1 MMDQGA
7 RERLDTLVSKAAA
20 YRQRH
25 EFIHGLTWPDGARI
39 AVNFTADFD
48 AMLYRRM
55 LNEPALQLA
64 KGEFGGRV
72 GIWRLIELFDSH
84 DIKATI
90 FTPGRICELYPQA
103 LRQAVASGHELADHM
118 WEHQVPREPALEADH
133 LQKSLAALT
142 AIRGKPISGTRS
154 GHTKGL
160 LKQAGLFYYSDLPA
174 THLPYYMA
182 DRAGKNALLN
192 LPFHYAI
199 DDAQFYTFG
208 WLGSDS
214 PAQRMSDPDR
224 VLEMWWAA
232 FLQQYNKGG
241 YMNVCVHPYVSGRAL
256 RIEMLDQLIRRM
268 KKLPGVWFATCEE
281 TARHCLTHFPA
292 RRLAS

>member
-1 MMDQGA
+1 MDPDI
-7 RERLDTLVSKAAA
+7 RERMDTLVSKGIA
-20 YRQRH
+20 YRERY
-25 EFIHGLTWPDGARI
+25 EFIDDLKWPDGARI

-48 AMLYRRM
+48 AMLYRRI

-103 LRQAVASGHELADHM
+103 LRQAVTSGHELADHM
-118 WEHQVPREPALEADH
+118 WEHQVPREAALEADH
-133 LQKSLAALT
+133 LQKTLAALS
-142 AIRGKPISGTRS
+142 AIRGKPVSGTRS
-154 GHTKGL
+154 GHTKSL
-160 LKQAGLFYYSDLPA
+160 LKQSGLFYYSDLPA
-174 THLPYYMA
+174 GHLPYYVA

-241 YMNVCVHPYVSGRAL
+241 YLNVCVHPYVSGRAL

-268 KKLPGVWFATCEE
+268 KKLPGVWFSTCEE
-281 TARHCLTHFPA
+281 TATWCLKHFPA
-292 RRLAS
+292 RRLTS

>member
-1 MMDQGA
+1 MDPA
-7 RERLDTLVSKAAA
+7 AHERIDTLVSKATA
-20 YRQRH
+20 YRERY
-25 EFIHGLTWPDGARI
+25 EFIDDLTWPNGARI

-48 AMLYRRM
+48 AMLYRRI

-72 GIWRLIELFDSH
+72 GIWRLIELFDAH

-103 LRQAVASGHELADHM
+103 LRRAVASGHELADHM
-118 WEHQVPREPALEADH
+118 WEHRVPREAELEADH
-133 LQKSLAALT
+133 LNKALT
-142 AIRGKPISGTRS
+142 ALSAIRGKPISGTRS
-154 GHTKGL
+154 GHTKAL
-160 LKQAGLFYYSDLPA
+160 LKQAGLFYYSDTPA
-174 THLPYYMA
+174 GHLPYYVA

-241 YMNVCVHPYVSGRAL
+241 YLNVCVHPYVSGRAL
-256 RIEMLDQLIRRM
+256 RVEMLDRLIRRM
-268 KKLPGVWFATCEE
+268 KKLPGVWFSTCEE
-281 TARHCLTHFPA
+281 TARHCLKRFPA
-292 RRLAS
+292 RRLTS

>member
-1 MMDQGA
+1 MMDAGA
-7 RERLDTLVSKAAA
+7 RERMDTLVSKGIA
-20 YRQRH
+20 YRQRY
-25 EFIHGLTWPDGARI
+25 EFIDDLKWPNGGRI

-48 AMLYRRM
+48 AMLFRRI

-103 LRQAVASGHELADHM
+103 LRKAVASGHELADHM
-118 WEHQVPREPALEADH
+118 WEHQVPREAALEADH
-133 LQKSLAALT
+133 LQKSLAALS

-154 GHTKGL
+154 GHTRSL
-160 LKQAGLFYYSDLPA
+160 LKQSGIIYNSEIPA
-174 THLPYYMA
+174 SHLPYYTA
-182 DRAGKNALLN
+182 DREGKNALLY

-241 YMNVCVHPYVSGRAL
+241 YLNVCVHPYVSGRAL
-256 RIEMLDQLIRRM
+256 RIEMLDQFIRRM
-268 KKLPGVWFATCEE
+268 KRLPDVWFSTCEE
-281 TARHCLTHFPA
+281 TARHCLKHYPA

>member
-1 MMDQGA
+1 MMDQAA
-7 RERLDTLVSKAAA
+7 RERMDTLVSKGTA
-20 YRQRH
+20 YHERF
-25 EFIHGLTWPDGARI
+25 EFIDRLVWPDGARI

-48 AMLYRRM
+48 AMLYRRI

-84 DIKATI
+84 AIKATI

-103 LRQAVASGHELADHM
+103 LRKAVASGHELADHM
-118 WEHQVPREPALEADH
+118 WEHQVPREAALEADH
-133 LQKSLAALT
+133 LQKSLAALS

-154 GHTKGL
+154 GHSNGL
-160 LKQAGLFYYSDLPA
+160 LKQSGLFYNSHTPA
-174 THLPYYMA
+174 GHLPHYIA
-182 DRAGKNALLN
+182 DRTGKNALLS

-208 WLGSDS
+208 WLGSDN

-241 YMNVCVHPYVSGRAL
+241 YLNVCVHPYVSGRAL
-256 RIEMLDQLIRRM
+256 RIEMLDQFIRRIKTM
-268 KKLPGVWFATCEE
+268 PGVWFSTCEE
-281 TARHCLTHFPA
+281 TAAHCVKQYPP
-292 RRLAS
+292 RRLTS

>member
-1 MMDQGA
+1 MDPAA
-7 RERLDTLVSKAAA
+7 RERIDALVSKATA
-20 YRQRH
+20 YQDRY
-25 EFIHGLTWPDGARI
+25 EFIDNLTWPDGARI

-48 AMLYRRM
+48 AMLYRRI

-72 GIWRLIELFDSH
+72 GIWRLIELYDSH

-103 LRQAVASGHELADHM
+103 LRRAVASGHELADHM
-118 WEHQVPREPALEADH
+118 WEHQVPREAALEADH
-133 LQKSLAALT
+133 LKKSLDALT

-154 GHTKGL
+154 GHSKGL
-160 LKQAGLFYYSDLPA
+160 LKQHGLFYNSDTPA
-174 THLPYYMA
+174 AHLPYYMA
-182 DRAGKNALLN
+182 DRDGKNALLM

-214 PAQRMSDPDR
+214 PAQRLSDPDR

-241 YMNVCVHPYVSGRAL
+241 YLNVCCHPYVSGRAL
-256 RIEMLDQLIRRM
+256 RIEMLDQFIRRM
-268 KKLPGVWFATCEE
+268 KKLPGVWFATCED
-281 TARHCLTHFPA
+281 TAGHCLKHFPA
-292 RRLAS
+292 RRLTS

>member
-1 MMDQGA
+1 MDPGTQ
-7 RERLDTLVSKAAA
+7 ERLDALVSKGIA
-20 YRQRH
+20 YRQRY
-25 EFIHGLTWPDGARI
+25 EFIDDLKWPDDVRI

-48 AMLYRRM
+48 AMLYRRL
-55 LNEPALQLA
+55 LNEPPLQLA

-72 GIWRLIELFDSH
+72 GIWRLIELFNSH

-103 LRQAVASGHELADHM
+103 LQHAVASGHELADHM
-118 WEHQVPREPALEADH
+118 WEHQVPREAALEADH
-133 LQKSLAALT
+133 LQKTLAALG
-142 AIRGKPISGTRS
+142 AIRGKPVSGTRS
-154 GHTKGL
+154 GHSNSL
-160 LKQAGLFYYSDLPA
+160 LKQSGLVYTSHTPAG
-174 THLPYYMA
+174 HGPYYIA
-182 DRAGKNALLN
+182 DRTGKNALLN
-192 LPFHYAI
+192 FPFHYAI

-241 YMNVCVHPYVSGRAL
+241 YLNVCLHPYVSGRAL
-256 RIEMLDQLIRRM
+256 RIEMLDQFIRRM
-268 KKLPGVWFATCEE
+268 KRLPGVWFATCEE
-281 TARHCLTHFPA
+281 TASWCLKQFPA
-292 RRLAS
+292 RRLTS